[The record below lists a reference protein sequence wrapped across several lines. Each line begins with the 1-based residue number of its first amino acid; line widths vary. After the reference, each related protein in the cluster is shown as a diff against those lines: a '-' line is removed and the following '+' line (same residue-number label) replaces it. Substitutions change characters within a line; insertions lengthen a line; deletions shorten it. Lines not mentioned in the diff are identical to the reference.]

1 MKADFSG
8 YWVGTLEGTN
18 QGGFTLELKQ
28 DKDTVEGVASISEPS
43 LGQYKY
49 RVIGKV
55 DDNLS
60 IHLTPIW
67 QSGGITLGNVTVIAS
82 LQADGKL
89 SGRWKSDIGTEGVIN
104 AKKHN
109 DDAVIKTLPKNNSV
123 FIVHGHDEG
132 LKEAVARFLEKI
144 KVKPVILHEQIN
156 NGMTIIE
163 KFEDFANRAGF
174 AIVLMTPD
182 DYGYPS
188 GHEELK
194 KARPRQNVVL
204 ELGFFVAKLGRS
216 KTLVL
221 TKGDLELPSDFS
233 GVVYESVD
241 KGDGWKL
248 KLAQELKSAGFDVDL
263 NGALN

>member
-1 MKADFSG
+1 MNRDFSG
-8 YWVGTLEGTN
+8 YWVGTLAGTN
-18 QGGFTLELKQ
+18 QGGLTLEVKQ
-28 DKDTVEGVASISEPS
+28 NKDKIEGIATISEPS

-49 RVIGKV
+49 SVIGTATDV
-55 DDNLS
+55 LS
-60 IHLTPIW
+60 VHLTQIW
-67 QSGGITLGNVTVIAS
+67 QSGGIILGKVTVIAS
-82 LQADGKL
+82 LQDDGKL
-89 SGRWKSDIGTEGVIN
+89 SGRWKSDIGTEGVFN
-104 AKKHN
+104 ATKHN
-109 DDAVIKTLPKNNSV
+109 GDVVIKSLPKNNSV

-144 KVKPVILHEQIN
+144 GVKPVILHEQIN

-163 KFEDFANRAGF
+163 EFEDFANRAGF

-188 GHEELK
+188 GHEEQK

-204 ELGFFVAKLGRS
+204 ELGYFVAKLGRN

-221 TKGDLELPSDFS
+221 TRGDLVLASDFA

-241 KGDGWKL
+241 NGDGWKW
-248 KLAQELKSAGFDVDL
+248 KLAQELKSANFDVDL
-263 NGALN
+263 NKALS